1 MADTQNNT
9 GGVDRND
16 LLGNGIGSSGNRL
29 TATDADV
36 TDPGGSGDL
45 GGGRVGGDLGESA
58 SRGSDVQGIED
69 EDLVTDA
76 VDDGDDIAVPDDP
89 EGA

>member
-1 MADTQNNT
+1 MEETHNDTRSVGQ
-9 GGVDRND
+9 ND
-16 LLGNGIGSSGNRL
+16 LLGNGIGAGDQKL

-45 GGGRVGGDLGESA
+45 GGGRVGGDVAETPGS
-58 SRGSDVQGIED
+58 GSDAQGVED

-76 VDDGDDIAVPDDP
+76 VDDGDDIAVPDDA